1 MSIYRTNQ
9 MSCSLTYRGIKYSKP
24 DVEEAVVKHAEEL
37 SHTETPLVYR
47 RINYRPEIT
56 VTKPK

>member
-1 MSIYRTNQ
+1 

-24 DVEEAVVKHAEEL
+24 DVEEAVAKNAEEL
-37 SHTETPLVYR
+37 SHTKSPLVYR

-56 VTKPK
+56 ITKTK